1 MYLDDIAINSEGS
14 YATSTWL
21 TGTPPTTIAG
31 GDSGNISLTFNASSF
46 SSDTSLSATVSVY
59 NNDPQDTLKTFAA
72 TMNVRADTAIF
83 TMGLAGKTLYHTPV
97 AAGDTSRKYTINIQN
112 TGVRSLVID
121 SAVYVGGQNSK
132 FFNTMLSTP
141 ETIPQM
147 STKSFNTYF
156 SSAQTGQYID
166 TLKIYQSSTDS
177 TGSGASIPRG
187 SFAYGV
193 MDTLNDFTSS
203 NTFSTSIPNSWTKGS
218 YIYLSLIHI

>member
-1 MYLDDIAINSEGS
+1 M
-14 YATSTWL
+14 
-21 TGTPPTTIAG
+21 
-31 GDSGNISLTFNASSF
+31 
-46 SSDTSLSATVSVY
+46 
-59 NNDPQDTLKTFAA
+59 
-72 TMNVRADTAIF
+72 
-83 TMGLAGKTLYHTPV
+83 
-97 AAGDTSRKYTINIQN
+97 
-112 TGVRSLVID
+112 ID

-187 SFAYGV
+187 AFAYGAT
-193 MDTLNDFTSS
+193 DTLNDFTSS
-203 NTFSTSIPNSWTKGS
+203 NAFSTTIANSWTKGAYAYPSSANGYVYFYGSNSSTYNPGRYIVTPVS
-218 YIYLSLIHI
+218 YTHLTLPTICSV